1 MCHAGSFIAAHRL
14 STCSARAQLFHG
26 MWDLSSPIR
35 DQACIPCI
43 ASRLLNHW
51 TTREVPVFS
60 FDLKSKELTKVKRWL
75 LRKKIKHFI
84 MEILEI
90 FILKF
95 SNVHKESPHPQHL
108 AAIIIISR
116 PSLFHLYQELANCGP
131 VGKIHLPP
139 VFINEVLLE
148 HSPSH
153 LFTYGPWL
161 LSCSLGELNNC
172 DTDCIA
178 SKD

>member
-1 MCHAGSFIAAHRL
+1 
-14 STCSARAQLFHG
+14 

-43 ASRLLNHW
+43 ATGPPLDHQGSPCFLLW
-51 TTREVPVFS
+51 FKVQ
-60 FDLKSKELTKVKRWL
+60 ELTKVKRWL
-75 LRKKIKHFI
+75 LRKRIKHFI
-84 MEILEI
+84 MEILEM

-95 SNVHKESPHPQHL
+95 SNMHKESPHSQHL
-108 AAIIIISR
+108 DSIIINSR

-131 VGKIHLPP
+131 VGKICLPP
-139 VFINEVLLE
+139 VFINKVLLE

-161 LSCSLGELNNC
+161 LLCSLGELSNY